1 MSWFKSKVFWVF
13 NNENIVLCIDVW
25 FGLFGCYFKL
35 ELLQFVQKATCE
47 YDCGLKGRY
56 LV

>member
-25 FGLFGCYFKL
+25 FVLFGCYFKL